1 MEAKSKQAGRDIE
14 EYTYQE
20 ERQYDVLEKVALNN
34 DSAGNLMGAGVEIA
48 MGLALGA
55 KFSNLVDHIEDRNSL
70 DKDVNQH
77 QSNLKGEIGLANF
90 CSQCGT
96 AFWEGA
102 NFCSNCG
109 HER

>member
-1 MEAKSKQAGRDIE
+1 MEVKSKQAGRDIE

-20 ERQYDVLEKVALNN
+20 ERQFDLLEEAAKNN
-34 DSAGNLMGAGVEIA
+34 DAAGNLRGAGVEIA
-48 MGLALGA
+48 RGRTLGA

-96 AFWEGA
+96 AFLEGA